1 MTGENIEIDDNNI
14 TTKVSLLCGAHKMA
28 EHGKE
33 EQVCS
38 ELLSS
43 VIAVK
48 LKKVIY
54 EKSLVAF
61 DRCIYLGD
69 SLTVARILR
78 KSNRAFS
85 PWAASRVAFVQR
97 NEDISNLFHV
107 PGTFLCKTADKATRA
122 HAKPS
127 SLMDEAYWH
136 GKDSLDVPIHKLP
149 ITPPSQ
155 YTTKG
160 LEKLPQE
167 WLHKATMRLSPIGV
181 SATMTCHRIEV
192 EEEDL
197 ALVQQES
204 SLDRLKVKYRS
215 FRKITRIMKIL
226 LSFSPC
232 LKKLSPND
240 LWTAS
245 TQKWISLDHDIVKAS
260 LAQTKIPKSYLAR
273 INNRRYSTCKDEV
286 VTGYQSWPT
295 QEGRD

>member
-1 MTGENIEIDDNNI
+1 MVMGLFDVLGLALPWTASAKILYREILTENPGLGWKQKVASKYHPKIADLASDLLVISKEQSFPRRALHLGPDSTIGYVTLILCHDASADSAAVLAFVHQQWPRCSVRLPTTVTGENIELDDINI

-97 NEDISNLFHV
+97 NKDISNLFHV
-107 PGTFLCKTADKATRA
+107 PGTFLCMNQLNIKNKR
-122 HAKPS
+122 
-127 SLMDEAYWH
+127 
-136 GKDSLDVPIHKLP
+136 
-149 ITPPSQ
+149 
-155 YTTKG
+155 
-160 LEKLPQE
+160 
-167 WLHKATMRLSPIGV
+167 
-181 SATMTCHRIEV
+181 
-192 EEEDL
+192 DL
-197 ALVQQES
+197 
-204 SLDRLKVKYRS
+204 VKER
-215 FRKITRIMKIL
+215 
-226 LSFSPC
+226 
-232 LKKLSPND
+232 
-240 LWTAS
+240 
-245 TQKWISLDHDIVKAS
+245 
-260 LAQTKIPKSYLAR
+260 
-273 INNRRYSTCKDEV
+273 
-286 VTGYQSWPT
+286 
-295 QEGRD
+295 